1 MQDPSGGGAGAPDWS
16 ARLVNVCTRGKAAV
30 NYGDCKAVKGVRVR
44 MEGAAHG
51 SGGREDAKI
60 MVQLH
65 PRWASEEEAEWSIAV
80 RSSQFLG
87 EVKKPW

>member
-1 MQDPSGGGAGAPDWS
+1 MT
-16 ARLVNVCTRGKAAV
+16 ARMT
-30 NYGDCKAVKGVRVR
+30 KGVQVR
-44 MEGAAHG
+44 MEGTAHG

-60 MVQLH
+60 TAQLH
-65 PRWASEEEAEWSIAV
+65 PRWASEEEAEQSIAV